1 MLAVRQKLTDVGGD
15 ETNPSTSTNP
25 PAAKLVTFININHP
39 NYDCSQFANS
49 KPINKIKMTVVC
61 GEMDGGYSQQ
71 SLIRVMSQAVMAV
84 MLGNYVNV
92 LGSL

>member
-1 MLAVRQKLTDVGGD
+1 MLV
-15 ETNPSTSTNP
+15 ETRPIPATSTIP

-61 GEMDGGYSQQ
+61 GRWMVAAVS
-71 SLIRVMSQAVMAV
+71 SL
-84 MLGNYVNV
+84 
-92 LGSL
+92 

>member
-1 MLAVRQKLTDVGGD
+1 MLAVRQELTDVGS
-15 ETNPSTSTNP
+15 EEEANPSTSP

-39 NYDCSQFANS
+39 NYDCSQFENS
-49 KPINKIKMTVVC
+49 KLINKIKMTVVC

-71 SLIRVMSQAVMAV
+71 SLIRVMSQVVMAV